1 MYNIR
6 RAIDKTSNM
15 DYSTGQ
21 ELSIYSSNLMV
32 SKSKNQQKMT
42 STNYLKTTGILDAY
56 ENIVQTMIEN
66 GWPSN

>member
-1 MYNIR
+1 
-6 RAIDKTSNM
+6 
-15 DYSTGQ
+15 
-21 ELSIYSSNLMV
+21 MV